1 MIPVDRHIRSFFEEL
16 ILETQKELRR
26 TRSPKKTL
34 KTRRTLAKGDYYDC
48 GAAEENPQAVG
59 LCRG

>member
-1 MIPVDRHIRSFFEEL
+1 MIPVDLHVEVFFEKL
-16 ILETQKELRR
+16 ILETQKEQRK
-26 TRSPKKTL
+26 TRSPKRTL
-34 KTRRTLAKGDYYDC
+34 KARRTLAKGDYYDC